1 MIDCKQIS
9 LLVELILRVMLVSW
23 TFIQYPLSLIT
34 EINRQ
39 EDRVFTMA
47 EWLSGGVI
55 TALATLLGATVASVI
70 TAFWYK
76 GRFEQTLQLVE
87 QQAGSDA
94 RLAQSREQQLQ
105 SQLTERNQELEELD
119 DDRDRLTHEIRQMH
133 GRLAAALEKMRHFE
147 ALQNE
152 KQYLSEQLENARLAN
167 AGLEADLREQ
177 DARHFEEQK
186 AADEKIKLLENAEER
201 LRIQF
206 ESLANRL
213 FEQKTRTVDEQN
225 KMSLETL
232 LSPLKEQLEGFK
244 KQVNDNFTQE
254 SRERHTLVHQIN
266 SLKQLNEQMAQ
277 EAINLTQA
285 LKGDNKAQGN
295 WGEVVLAR
303 VLSDSGL
310 REGHEYQTQVSLE
323 NEEGKR
329 YQPDVVVHLPQQKD
343 VVVDAKMSLVAYE
356 RFFNADT
363 IAERELAMS
372 EHVASMRAHMRGLSR
387 KDYHQ
392 LHGIRSLDYVLMF
405 IPVEPAFQAAIEADP
420 ALIRDAMDLNIM
432 LVSPTTLLVAL
443 RTINNLWRNERQ
455 NQNAK
460 EIAER
465 ASKLYDKLRL
475 FVNDMEAMGQS
486 LEKANQSYQGAMNKL
501 ATGRGNVIRQA
512 ESFKQLGVE
521 VKRDIS
527 TPLVEKSQS
536 NLTEYR
542 GFSHITAPSE
552 GDLS

>member
-1 MIDCKQIS
+1 
-9 LLVELILRVMLVSW
+9 MLVSW

-152 KQYLSEQLENARLAN
+152 KQYLSEQLDNARLAN

-363 IAERELAMS
+363 VAERELAMS

-527 TPLVEKSQS
+527 APLVEKSQS

-542 GFSHITAPSE
+542 GFSHITASSE

>member
-1 MIDCKQIS
+1 MQTKTLIFIIYCLSCSS
-9 LLVELILRVMLVSW
+9 LAGHLSSILLALLTR
-23 TFIQYPLSLIT
+23 II
-34 EINRQ
+34 RQ
-39 EDRVFTMA
+39 EDREFTMA

-76 GRFEQTLQLVE
+76 GRYEQMLQLVE
-87 QQAGSDA
+87 QQAESDA
-94 RLAQSREQQLQ
+94 RLALNREQQLQ
-105 SQLTERNQELEELD
+105 SQLAERNQELEELD

-133 GRLAAALEKMRHFE
+133 GRLAAALEKMRHFD

-152 KQYLSEQLENARLAN
+152 KQYLSEQLDNSRLAS

-225 KMSLETL
+225 KMSLENL

-266 SLKQLNEQMAQ
+266 SLKQLNEQMAK

-323 NEEGKR
+323 NEDGKR
-329 YQPDVVVHLPQQKD
+329 YQPDVIVHLPQQKD

-392 LHGIRSLDYVLMF
+392 LHGIQSLDYVLMF

-465 ASKLYDKLRL
+465 AGKLYDKLRL
-475 FVNDMEAMGQS
+475 FVTDMEAMGQS

-527 TPLVEKSQS
+527 PTLAEKSQS
-536 NLTEYR
+536 NLMEYR
-542 GFSHITAPSE
+542 GFSHITSASE

>member
-87 QQAGSDA
+87 QQAESDT

-152 KQYLSEQLENARLAN
+152 KQYLSEQLDNARLAN

>member
-1 MIDCKQIS
+1 MQTKTLIS
-9 LLVELILRVMLVSW
+9 IIYCLSCSSLAGHLSSILLALKARI
-23 TFIQYPLSLIT
+23 I
-34 EINRQ
+34 RQ
-39 EDRVFTMA
+39 EDREFTMA

-76 GRFEQTLQLVE
+76 GRYEQMLQLVE
-87 QQAGSDA
+87 QQAESDA
-94 RLAQSREQQLQ
+94 RLALSREQQLQ
-105 SQLTERNQELEELD
+105 SQLAERNQELEELD

-133 GRLAAALEKMRHFE
+133 GRLAAALEKMRHFD

-152 KQYLSEQLENARLAN
+152 KQYLTEQLDNSRLAS

-225 KMSLETL
+225 KMSLENL

-266 SLKQLNEQMAQ
+266 SLKQLNEQMAK

-323 NEEGKR
+323 NEDGKR
-329 YQPDVVVHLPQQKD
+329 YQPDVIVHLPQQKD

-392 LHGIRSLDYVLMF
+392 LHGIQSLDYVLMF

-465 ASKLYDKLRL
+465 AGKLYDKLRL
-475 FVNDMEAMGQS
+475 FVTDMEAMGQS

-527 TPLVEKSQS
+527 PTLVEKSQS
-536 NLTEYR
+536 NLMEYR
-542 GFSHITAPSE
+542 GFSHITAASE

>member
-9 LLVELILRVMLVSW
+9 LLVELIPRVMLVSW

-87 QQAGSDA
+87 QQAESDA

-152 KQYLSEQLENARLAN
+152 KQYLSEQLDNARLAN

-527 TPLVEKSQS
+527 APLVEKSQS

>member
-1 MIDCKQIS
+1 
-9 LLVELILRVMLVSW
+9 MLVSW

-87 QQAGSDA
+87 QQAESDA

-152 KQYLSEQLENARLAN
+152 KQYLSEQLDNARLAN

-225 KMSLETL
+225 KMSLEML

-363 IAERELAMS
+363 IAERELAMN

-527 TPLVEKSQS
+527 APLVEKSQS

>member
-1 MIDCKQIS
+1 
-9 LLVELILRVMLVSW
+9 MLVSW
-23 TFIQYPLSLIT
+23 TFIQYPLSLII

-152 KQYLSEQLENARLAN
+152 KQYLSEQLDNARLAN

-527 TPLVEKSQS
+527 APLVEKSQS